1 MLAGWSLTWL
11 QTSNDS
17 QIASI
22 DSPNKAIAQFRN
34 STHMLDGIKRWI
46 AFDGK
51 AFMENIDQHFILEVK
66 GENRFLVMSLPDLSC
81 DQCQFYC
88 LPKEEKSLFIQCSS
102 LPPSVIWRHCWGT
115 EVTAVIQ
122 RPYPELVPTG
132 LSNTSQIYEQTYRED
147 RQHDIMML
155 YHT

>member
-34 STHMLDGIKRWI
+34 STHMWDGIKCWI

-51 AFMENIDQHFILEVK
+51 DFMENIDQHFILEVK
-66 GENRFLVMSLPDLSC
+66 VENTFLIVSLPDLSC

-88 LPKEEKSLFIQCSS
+88 LPKEEKSLLIQRSS
-102 LPPSVIWRHCWGT
+102 LPPSVIW
-115 EVTAVIQ
+115 

-132 LSNTSQIYEQTYRED
+132 LTNTSQIYEQTYRAD
-147 RQHDIMML
+147 RQRDIMML
-155 YHT
+155 HHT